1 MDLFDGR
8 NEKMAACKVKPCELV
23 GRDHEDK
30 GGDKKYQGE
39 KDDEEKVDL
48 EDDKENDQLIGK
60 TKDLV

>member
-1 MDLFDGR
+1 
-8 NEKMAACKVKPCELV
+8 MAACKVKPCELLD
-23 GRDHEDK
+23 RDHEDK

-48 EDDKENDQLIGK
+48 EDDKENDEFIGK